1 MIALVTDSTCDLPD
15 KIINNYNINVVPLTV
30 HFGEDSYYDKQDL
43 DTDQFYTLMESSSE
57 LPRTSQPSTGLF
69 LEKYEELAKE
79 YDQIVSIHISAAL
92 SGTCESARLAAAH
105 LENAEV
111 EVIDSRTTSTG
122 LGFLLIKAAELIEDG
137 KSLVEIKNTII
148 EEREKVA
155 IYFTV
160 SELSYLEKGGRIG
173 KAQAFLGSVLNFNPI
188 LELSSETGEVI
199 PKEKI
204 RGYKKTNK
212 KIVELVSE
220 SIEDCSR
227 VNISY
232 IFGKDSDN
240 YLQLK
245 ELINDFI
252 INKAELNL
260 NIMENRIGTVLSSHT
275 GPLVYGVVIY
285 KGELS
290 ET

>member
-1 MIALVTDSTCDLPD
+1 MIALVTDSTCDLPE
-15 KIINNYNINVVPLTV
+15 KIMKNYNINVVPLTV

-43 DTDQFYTLMESSSE
+43 QIDQFYTLMESSSE

-69 LEKYEELAKE
+69 LEKYEELAEE
-79 YDQIVSIHISAAL
+79 YDQIISIHLSAAL

-122 LGFLLIKAAELIEDG
+122 LGFLLIKAAELIEEG
-137 KSLVEIKNTII
+137 KSLAEIKNKII
-148 EEREKVA
+148 EEREKVS

-212 KIVELVSE
+212 KIVDLVSE
-220 SIEDCSR
+220 SIKDCSK

-240 YLQLK
+240 YMQMK
-245 ELINDFI
+245 EFLNDFI
-252 INKAELNL
+252 SNKAKLDL
-260 NIMENRIGTVLSSHT
+260 DIMENRIGTVLSSHT

>member
-1 MIALVTDSTCDLPD
+1 MIALVTDSTCDLPNEIMND
-15 KIINNYNINVVPLTV
+15 YNIKVVPLTV
-30 HFGEDSYYDKQDL
+30 HFGEDTYYDKQDL
-43 DTDQFYTLMESSSE
+43 QTDQFFKLMESSSE
-57 LPRTSQPSTGLF
+57 LPTTSQPSTGLF
-69 LEKYEELAKE
+69 LEKYEELAEE
-79 YDQIVSIHISAAL
+79 YDQIISIHLSAAL

-111 EVIDSRTTSTG
+111 AVIDSRTTTTG
-122 LGFLLIKAAELIEDG
+122 LGYLLIKAAEMIKKG
-137 KSLVEIKNTII
+137 NSLTEIKDKII
-148 EEREKVA
+148 EEREKIS

-160 SELSYLEKGGRIG
+160 NELTYLEKGGRIG

-212 KIVELVSE
+212 KMVKLVSD
-220 SIEDCSR
+220 SIEGCKN
-227 VNISY
+227 VNIAY
-232 IFGKDSDN
+232 IYGEDSGN
-240 YLQLK
+240 YVQMK
-245 ELINDFI
+245 EFMNELISNNSDVNF
-252 INKAELNL
+252 

-275 GPLVYGVVIY
+275 GPLVYGIVVY

-290 ET
+290 